1 MKSKVALF
9 LVLVLAVVVLMAVAW
24 LAIQAPNCQNP
35 PNSWAP
41 CLELNR

>member
-9 LVLVLAVVVLMAVAW
+9 LVLVLAVVVLMGVAW
-24 LAIQAPNCQNP
+24 LAIQAPNCEQP

-41 CLELNR
+41 CIELDR

>member
-9 LVLVLAVVVLMAVAW
+9 LVLVLAVVVLMGVAW
-24 LAIQAPNCQNP
+24 LALQAPNCEQP

-41 CLELNR
+41 CIEPNR

>member
-9 LVLVLAVVVLMAVAW
+9 LVLVLTVVVLMGVAW